1 VPHFHLHLLAG
12 RPLGPLLSPSSCR

>member
-12 RPLGPLLSPSSCR
+12 RPLGPLLSPSPCR